1 MEIVQFFA
9 NGFLNTV
16 LLSLYRSAYPS
27 IPFGSIS
34 RLAVKYNGQEVR
46 SAPSTSPHN
55 QQATNAPLLL
65 IRLGS
70 MRCLIDSLV
79 GNMRWTDKPGGDL
92 DMQQPTPTI
101 PAVVPNQLFRTII
114 ASNYRKRYILQGLA
128 WLLLHVL
135 VHLLPTISCAQRT
148 TFF

>member
-16 LLSLYRSAYPS
+16 LLSLYRSSYPS

-55 QQATNAPLLL
+55 QQATKAPLLL

-70 MRCLIDSLV
+70 MRCLIDSFLAINCLDRSLPQIIGRGTYCKGLLGYSYTFLSIFFPQFLV
-79 GNMRWTDKPGGDL
+79 LIEPHSFN
-92 DMQQPTPTI
+92 
-101 PAVVPNQLFRTII
+101 
-114 ASNYRKRYILQGLA
+114 SN
-128 WLLLHVL
+128 
-135 VHLLPTISCAQRT
+135 
-148 TFF
+148 

>member
-16 LLSLYRSAYPS
+16 LLSLYRSNYPS

-46 SAPSTSPHN
+46 LAPSTSPHN

-65 IRLGS
+65 IRLGP
-70 MRCLIDSLV
+70 MRCLIDSFV

-92 DMQQPTPTI
+92 DMQQPTPT
-101 PAVVPNQLFRTII
+101 TII
-114 ASNYRKRYILQGLA
+114 ASNYRKRYI
-128 WLLLHVL
+128 
-135 VHLLPTISCAQRT
+135 IM
-148 TFF
+148 